1 MKPKKCP
8 LRDTKINKLI
18 GERIK
23 LRRSIL
29 KMSQQ
34 QLAEKMGLTFQQ
46 IQKYEK
52 GINGAGAVRL
62 WQLSQVLQVPVTFF
76 FADITAENDNTF
88 DDPMNRIETLNLVSN
103 YYNINNRDLAHYLFC
118 LLDIASK
125 SSINA
130 KTAE

>member
-62 WQLSQVLQVPVTFF
+62 WQLSQILHVPVTFF
-76 FADITAENDNTF
+76 FADITTDMPAL
-88 DDPMNRIETLNLVSN
+88 DDPMNRTETLNLVSN
-103 YYNINNRDLAHYLFC
+103 YYNINNRDLAHHLFC
-118 LLDIASK
+118 LLEISSK
-125 SSINA
+125 SSVST

>member
-62 WQLSQVLQVPVTFF
+62 WQLSQILHVPVTFL
-76 FADITAENDNTF
+76 FADITTDMPAL

-103 YYNINNRDLAHYLFC
+103 YYNINNRELAHHLFC
-118 LLDIASK
+118 LLEISSK
-125 SSINA
+125 SSVNT